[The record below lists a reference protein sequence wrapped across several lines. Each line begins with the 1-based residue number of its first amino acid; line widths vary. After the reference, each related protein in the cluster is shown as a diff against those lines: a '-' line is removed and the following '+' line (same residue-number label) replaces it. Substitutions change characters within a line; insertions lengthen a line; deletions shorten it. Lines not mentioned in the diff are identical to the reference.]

1 MGVVRTADGY
11 INIAVGGPGQWKS
24 FCAAIGHPR
33 MHDDPRYTS
42 QDLRLRNRNELNAE
56 LAGIF
61 ATRPSADWLGALE
74 QAGVPA
80 GPIYK
85 MDEVF
90 DDVQVK
96 HLGIAVPVETE
107 DGRRTAV
114 VGQPLALS
122 RTPPQVT
129 HLLPEAGADNDAVLR
144 DVGFNQTEIETLR
157 REKVI

>member
-1 MGVVRTADGY
+1 MEE
-11 INIAVGGPGQWKS
+11 
-24 FCAAIGHPR
+24 FCAAIGHPQMR
-33 MHDDPRYTS
+33 DDPRYAS
-42 QDLRLRNRNELNAE
+42 QELRLRNRKALNAE
-56 LAGIF
+56 LARVF
-61 ATRPSADWLGALE
+61 AARPSVDWLSALE

-90 DDVQVK
+90 DDPQVK
-96 HLGIAVPVETE
+96 HLGIAVPVEAK

-122 RTPPQVT
+122 RTPPQVK
-129 HLLPEAGADNDAVLR
+129 HLLPEAGADNDAVLTA
-144 DVGFNQTEIETLR
+144 VGLNQTEIEMLR